1 MLRQGVNMSQ
11 AEFDIIMN
19 RIKNLNEYEV
29 QIDIPECFEF
39 NGQVPFD
46 MSISGDTAWVKVIA
60 ETLEEAKL
68 KVNEYFEG
76 KYK

>member
-1 MLRQGVNMSQ
+1 MSR

-19 RIKNLNEYEV
+19 RIKNLTEYEIQV
-29 QIDIPECFEF
+29 HIPEDFDF
-39 NGQVPFD
+39 YGPVPYD

-68 KVNEYFEG
+68 KAYDYFEG